1 MIRREEKRIEEN
13 MMIDKKGE
21 EEKKREEKVMIDK
34 KGEEEKRREGDDR
47 QE

>member
-1 MIRREEKRIEEN
+1 
-13 MMIDKKGE
+13 MIDKKGE